1 MHRCEM
7 ESGTILL
14 LASGSKLGCAGV
26 IFDHCSMATPCS
38 GLLTPDTFLKR
49 LPR

>member
-14 LASGSKLGCAGV
+14 LASGSKPGGPGMM
-26 IFDHCSMATPCS
+26 FDHFSMATLGQHFQCD
-38 GLLTPDTFLKR
+38 LA
-49 LPR
+49 